1 MNSKFL
7 NKMDEINCKIHKIDA
22 NQLNL
27 DNEIGITNER
37 VSENDQI
44 VKTKI
49 SEVSGN
55 HQKLKH
61 LFDHHKSQVENQNR
75 QNAEEHENIEC
86 TLQLL
91 KEFKTSLEKDLEF
104 VKSEVRENETARRYQ
119 EKLQSEQILTMKKTE
134 KSHGDIL
141 TKVEIDIRS
150 LEEKQKLDNKY
161 VQDEFRKT
169 DIKFR
174 DSEGDLKL
182 KMKSFKD
189 QLDKDQ
195 SDLHSQV
202 IKTRFLVGF
211 FFFDLVIRSRMT

>member
-211 FFFDLVIRSRMT
+211 FFLT

>member
-1 MNSKFL
+1 
-7 NKMDEINCKIHKIDA
+7 MDEINCKIHKIDA

>member
-61 LFDHHKSQVENQNR
+61 LFDHHKSQVE
-75 QNAEEHENIEC
+75 
-86 TLQLL
+86 
-91 KEFKTSLEKDLEF
+91 FKANS
-104 VKSEVRENETARRYQ
+104 
-119 EKLQSEQILTMKKTE
+119 
-134 KSHGDIL
+134 
-141 TKVEIDIRS
+141 
-150 LEEKQKLDNKY
+150 
-161 VQDEFRKT
+161 
-169 DIKFR
+169 
-174 DSEGDLKL
+174 
-182 KMKSFKD
+182 
-189 QLDKDQ
+189 
-195 SDLHSQV
+195 
-202 IKTRFLVGF
+202 
-211 FFFDLVIRSRMT
+211 

>member
-1 MNSKFL
+1 
-7 NKMDEINCKIHKIDA
+7 MDEINCKIHKIDA

-211 FFFDLVIRSRMT
+211 FFLT

>member
-211 FFFDLVIRSRMT
+211 FF